1 MTTTDLNPEL
11 IAQLARD
18 LPDGHPFYMVNL
30 LRFREKASYA
40 DGVVPAGNLGQ
51 EAYFNGYLP
60 AFAAIAA
67 IAKDIDLASVR
78 PIFAGLV
85 AGIVAGPTNE
95 FWHATVAIEYP
106 DFAAFVRVVESDRYR
121 RTANPHRRAA
131 LADWR
136 LIASTKLDIPT

>member
-1 MTTTDLNPEL
+1 MTTTDLNPEI

-18 LPDGHPFYMVNL
+18 LPDGQPFYMVNL

-40 DGVVPAGNLGQ
+40 DGVTPAGNSGQ

-60 AFAAIAA
+60 AFAAIA
-67 IAKDIDLASVR
+67 KDLDLASVR
-78 PIFAGLV
+78 PIFAGVV
-85 AGIVAGPTNE
+85 AGIVAGPTDE
-95 FWHATVAIEYP
+95 IWHATATVEYP
-106 DFAAFVRVVESDRYR
+106 DFAAFVRIVESDGYR

-136 LIASTKLDIPT
+136 LIASTKLNMPT